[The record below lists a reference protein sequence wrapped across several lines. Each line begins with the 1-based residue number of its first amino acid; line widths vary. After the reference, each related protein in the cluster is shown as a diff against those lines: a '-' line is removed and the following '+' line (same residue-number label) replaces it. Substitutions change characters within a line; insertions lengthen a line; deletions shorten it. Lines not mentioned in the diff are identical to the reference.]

1 MTKPI
6 ATVFDGP
13 AIDELL
19 SRNKGS
25 LLECADEPPKANRI
39 GLLDLG
45 TEYLFAD
52 DEEQPDFLAA
62 VLARVCDWLMV
73 SLILTFGIGSGVLW
87 HVYSPQVLE
96 ILRRWQY
103 WIWTRLCLWLL

>member
-6 ATVFDGP
+6 VTVFDGP

-19 SRNKGS
+19 SQNKGA
-25 LLECADEPPKANRI
+25 LLECADESAKADRT

-45 TEYLFAD
+45 TEYLFA
-52 DEEQPDFLAA
+52 EEEPDFLAA
-62 VLARVCDWLMV
+62 VLARVGDWLMV
-73 SLILTFGIGSGVLW
+73 SIIMTFGIGSGVLW
-87 HVYSPQVLE
+87 NVYSTPVWE

-103 WIWTRLCLWLL
+103 WIWTQWRLWLL